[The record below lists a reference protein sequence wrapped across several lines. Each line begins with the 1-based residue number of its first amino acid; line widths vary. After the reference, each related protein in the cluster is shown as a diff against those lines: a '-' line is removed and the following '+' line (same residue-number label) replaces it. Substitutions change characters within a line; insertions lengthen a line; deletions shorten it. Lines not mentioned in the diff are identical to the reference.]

1 MTTNYS
7 YVGTGCRWR
16 TLAIAGAVMTILW
29 TPGPSL
35 AGPATDQVKGTVD
48 QVIKI
53 LTDPTLKGEQKTKE
67 RRAKLRKTVLER
79 FDFSEMSK
87 RSMGRYWNERTPE
100 ERAKFVG
107 LFTDL
112 LERAYVDRV
121 EGYTG
126 EQILYLEET
135 ADGDYSE
142 VRTKIITKRNQEIPI
157 NYRLQ
162 RADAK
167 WEVYDIVVEGV
178 SLVNNYRTQF
188 SHIIRKSLTP
198 SAGYQ
203 ELVKKMQAKIEGEET
218 AELGAPKPKVR

>member
-1 MTTNYS
+1 VTAKYS
-7 YVGTGCRWR
+7 DTRYRWKTF
-16 TLAIAGAVMTILW
+16 TLIAAAAAVLW
-29 TPGPSL
+29 MSGPSF

-48 QVIKI
+48 QVLKI
-53 LTDPTLKGEQKTKE
+53 LTDPALKGERKVKE

-87 RSMGRYWNERTPE
+87 RSMGQYWRERTPE
-100 ERAKFVG
+100 ERTEFVG

-135 ADGDYSE
+135 TDGNYSE
-142 VRTKIITKRNQEIPI
+142 VRTKIVTTRNQEIPI
-157 NYRLQ
+157 TYRLQ
-162 RADAK
+162 QADAI
-167 WEVYDIVVEGV
+167 WSVYDIIVEGV

-188 SHIIRKSLTP
+188 SKIIRTS
-198 SAGYQ
+198 SYQ
-203 ELVKKMQAKIEGEET
+203 DLVKKMQAKVEGEE
-218 AELGAPKPKVR
+218 AVELGASKSKVR

>member
-1 MTTNYS
+1 MTANYS
-7 YVGTGCRWR
+7 DTRSGWK
-16 TLAIAGAVMTILW
+16 TLVLAAGAAIAILW
-29 TPGPSL
+29 TPGQSL
-35 AGPATDQVKGTVD
+35 AGPATDQIKGTVD

-53 LTDPTLKGEQKTKE
+53 LTDPALKGEQKTKE

-79 FDFSEMSK
+79 FDFAEMSR

-100 ERAKFVG
+100 ERTKFVG

-126 EQILYLEET
+126 EQVLYLEET
-135 ADGDYSE
+135 ADGNYSE
-142 VRTKIITKRNQEIPI
+142 VRTKIVTKRNQEIPI
-157 NYRLQ
+157 FYRVQ
-162 RADAK
+162 KADAK

-188 SHIIRKSLTP
+188 SKIIRTS
-198 SAGYQ
+198 SYQ
-203 ELVKKMQAKIEGEET
+203 DLVKKMQAKVEGEEGS
-218 AELGAPKPKVR
+218 ELGAPKSKVR

>member
-1 MTTNYS
+1 VTAKYS
-7 YVGTGCRWR
+7 DIRHRWKA
-16 TLAIAGAVMTILW
+16 LVLAGAAIAVLW
-29 TPGPSL
+29 MPGQSL

-48 QVIKI
+48 QVLQI
-53 LTDPTLKGEQKTKE
+53 LTDPALKSEQKTKE

-87 RSMGRYWNERTPE
+87 RSMGRHWNERTPE
-100 ERAKFVG
+100 ERATFVG

-112 LERAYVDRV
+112 LERAYIDRV

-135 ADGDYSE
+135 GDGNYSE
-142 VRTKIITKRNQEIPI
+142 VRTKIVTKRSQEIPI
-157 NYRLQ
+157 YYRLQ
-162 RADAK
+162 KADAT
-167 WEVYDIVVEGV
+167 WSVYDIVVEGV

-188 SHIIRKSLTP
+188 SNIIRKSPTP

-203 ELVKKMQAKIEGEET
+203 ELVKKMQAKVEGEAA
-218 AELGAPKPKVR
+218 AEIGAPKSKVR